1 MFSFGVMPNF
11 GSNARPLNNGLEKN
25 ALHIWIQNDLS
36 FSKLFEIWKSD
47 KKWQLNN
54 PSISPMKGNLFPNQT
69 WDYYTSNACQNSS
82 ISLKKNKHGW
92 WTRKLLANPHV
103 CQTFIS
109 ILLLRLLLYFTSFVF
124 LFQHRRLCWQHQQNW
139 PIIFQ
144 GNKSRDPAHR
154 KFTGALPYPF
164 NCRCCDLFSFE
175 VKHSPS
181 SNYKHFTTLLTQV
194 K

>member
-1 MFSFGVMPNF
+1 
-11 GSNARPLNNGLEKN
+11 
-25 ALHIWIQNDLS
+25 
-36 FSKLFEIWKSD
+36 
-47 KKWQLNN
+47 
-54 PSISPMKGNLFPNQT
+54 MKGNLFPNQT

-139 PIIFQ
+139 PIRFQ
-144 GNKSRDPAHR
+144 EIKSRDPAHR

-175 VKHSPS
+175 VTHSPS